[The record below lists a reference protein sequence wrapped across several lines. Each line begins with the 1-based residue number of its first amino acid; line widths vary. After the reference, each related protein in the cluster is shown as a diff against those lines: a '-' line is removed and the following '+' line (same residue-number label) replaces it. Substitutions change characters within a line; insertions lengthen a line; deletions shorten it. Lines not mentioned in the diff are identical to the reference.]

1 MSSLAIKQ
9 TLSMESGSLNYI
21 NSDDALVIDM
31 GIRDTIL
38 GVRLSILT
46 MGLGLAKIKS
56 KRLFKNLGFRSMLE
70 YINNL
75 STDTK
80 MYRSGIYNWLNIGE
94 AYIKYRNELEQIGFN
109 ESHGPT
115 KLSYLDRALAI
126 RQKQEVFDNI
136 KDMSLREFIDFAKGG
151 RAQTLS
157 DGMVHKK
164 PHIIFKGNVVYIN
177 GKRAIIINKNLGN
190 KTTKYFLKVIHVA
203 CEALE
208 KGGLVMPLF
217 MRNKRETLRFKQ
229 AYGSIM
235 AQVRKR

>member
-1 MSSLAIKQ
+1 MSIITSEYK
-9 TLSMESGSLNYI
+9 TLDYI
-21 NSDDALVIDM
+21 NSNDAAEIDT

-38 GVRLSILT
+38 GVRLSILS
-46 MGLGLAKIKS
+46 MGLGLAKIRS
-56 KRLFKNLGFRSMLE
+56 KGLFKTLGFRSMSE
-70 YINNL
+70 YIDSL
-75 STDTK
+75 SADTK
-80 MYRSGIYNWLNIGE
+80 MHRSGIFKWLNIGE

-115 KLSYLDRALAI
+115 KLSYLERALAI

-136 KDMSLREFIDFAKGG
+136 KVMSLREFIDFAKGG
-151 RAQTLS
+151 RAITAR
-157 DGMVHKK
+157 DGMSHLK
-164 PHIIFKGNVVYIN
+164 PHINFKGNVVYIN